1 MSAVRVKSTPRGHV
15 SRGPLDY
22 FWSGKNF
29 LNSDFKPPFFS
40 AAAAAGS
47 AGVVATAD
55 AAGAG
60 VAGVADTGAGVTV
73 AGFAG
78 FSAARAF
85 SGGPLSA
92 GVFST
97 AFGGF
102 YAVCNLS
109 IAFCRSPSTMS
120 GKTSSARAIA
130 ASISPRSSA
139 DGLFSTYSVTASRAP
154 GWPTPMRNRQ

>member
-1 MSAVRVKSTPRGHV
+1 MPALVSALNRVDLPTFGRPTIPHFRLMMSAVRVKSTPRGHV

-85 SGGPLSA
+85 S
-92 GVFST
+92 
-97 AFGGF
+97 
-102 YAVCNLS
+102 
-109 IAFCRSPSTMS
+109 
-120 GKTSSARAIA
+120 
-130 ASISPRSSA
+130 
-139 DGLFSTYSVTASRAP
+139 
-154 GWPTPMRNRQ
+154 